1 MRNFYSRIIVCIAA
15 LSICHTET
23 ARAVPSELSLLK
35 SEMMDMN
42 LAGIEQDGIHFARG
56 NDLGTRNRGTSPRL
70 RETESTTNYLEHDET
85 DFKSE
90 TKLPLEYFSL
100 LSKKDMEAGYL
111 SSETPKER
119 LEGGLNSDYGS
130 WYQMLMFQEPTL
142 AQGGMNIA
150 NMFDV
155 ALASY
160 QRDRS
165 NEISHRRNLPRMARE
180 VFDEIDKCIAEEM
193 SGGIGGVFGSGRDL
207 DEVRKECESELSLA
221 TFLAARG
228 ALGTNNCEWG
238 SLVMFGHLSIEVPVR
253 MRAMFGD
260 DEICPDILSGGSL
273 PTYALNVIPPS
284 FSTRQLW
291 YEEYETSVIELQDI
305 LDRAEV
311 ENGGYKLTAADLA
324 QINIRPS
331 IKTSQALITAIEDSM
346 DPLREKPELIHWWA
360 SEKANAFVDFACT
373 EASSAL
379 REAASSPA
387 SPTEHRR
394 WKKKV
399 DSVCGV
405 RKEIGEE
412 MSRVAQN
419 ESVLSRILT
428 EGDKATR
435 RQASAVVAQSNDKK
449 VRGGPASQVSKW
461 NFGGGLAADISE
473 ADQF

>member
-1 MRNFYSRIIVCIAA
+1 MTKRISYLIITFVSVLIILPSMAC
-15 LSICHTET
+15 S
-23 ARAVPSELSLLK
+23 VPTELSLLK
-35 SEMMDMN
+35 AEMMDMN

-56 NDLGTRNRGTSPRL
+56 NDLGTRNRGVTPRL
-70 RETESTTNYLEHDET
+70 RETESTTSFLSHDET

-100 LSKKDMEAGYL
+100 LSKKDMESNYL
-111 SSETPKER
+111 SSNSPKER

-130 WYQMLMFQEPTL
+130 WYQMLMFQEPTI

-165 NEISHRRNLPRMARE
+165 NEISHRRNLPRVARE
-180 VFDEIDKCIAEEM
+180 VFDQIDACIAEGM
-193 SGGIGGVFGSGRDL
+193 SGGIGGFFGTGTDL
-207 DEVRKECESELSLA
+207 DTVRKDCESQISLA
-221 TFLAARG
+221 TYLSARG
-228 ALGTNNCEWG
+228 AVGTNNCEWG

-260 DEICPDILSGGSL
+260 DEICPDVLTSGSL
-273 PTYALNVIPPS
+273 PTYALNVTPPS
-284 FSTRQLW
+284 FSARQLW
-291 YEEYETSVIELQDI
+291 YDEYETAILDLQVI
-305 LDRAEV
+305 LDRAAV
-311 ENGGYKLTAADLA
+311 ENGGYRLTSADLA

-331 IKTSQALITAIEDSM
+331 IKISQALITAIEDGL
-346 DPLREKPELIHWWA
+346 DPLREKREVVHWWA
-360 SEKANAFVDFACT
+360 SEKANALIDFACT
-373 EASSAL
+373 EAESAL

-387 SPTEHRR
+387 SSTEHKRWRR
-394 WKKKV
+394 KV

-405 RKEIGEE
+405 RKEIAEE
-412 MSRVAQN
+412 MARVAQS
-419 ESVLSRILT
+419 ETVLARILVQ
-428 EGDKATR
+428 GDNATR
-435 RQASAVVAQSNDKK
+435 KQARAVLAQANDKK

-473 ADQF
+473 ADSF